1 MSDQRVNSA
10 GCCYVVFMAGRRPLR
25 AALLLAFGG
34 AVCFLARGPSSN
46 DGHAGESFHFLSLHV
61 QFKELQFFQPIPW
74 YIMIYA
80 IDCKTAYGETNFFWF
95 SLSFSP
101 FLSQPILHSP
111 RCFVGVSKVPRDSVI
126 AGLRASERQFLGARS
141 LGNILQ
147 HLKAEGWNM
156 LEHVGTRKLPSF
168 WCT

>member
-1 MSDQRVNSA
+1 MSNQRVNSA
-10 GCCYVVFMAGRRPLR
+10 GCCYVVFMTGRRPLR

-46 DGHAGESFHFLSLHV
+46 DGHAGESFRFLSSHV
-61 QFKELQFFQPIPW
+61 QFKELQFFQPIRR

-80 IDCKTAYGETNFFWF
+80 TDCKTAYGETNFFWF

-101 FLSQPILHSP
+101 FLSPILHSP

-126 AGLRASERQFLGARS
+126 AGLLRASERQFLGARS

-156 LEHVGTRKLPSF
+156 LERGNYMKLPSF